1 MGFFNFKSQ
10 SQKERES
17 AVKNLI
23 AVMLADGKIED
34 NEKVH
39 LGRICQRYGITDKQF
54 KEILQKPQDI
64 KFTVPQDPNARMQQL
79 IDIVW
84 MMMIDGHIDQREM
97 DMCIALAVNMGF
109 RPSAVPQLVQHI
121 INEIKKQAQAQKV
134 DVDVNEWLDG

>member
-23 AVMLADGKIED
+23 AVMLSDGKIED

-39 LGRICQRYGITDKQF
+39 LGRVCQRYGVTEKQL
-54 KEILQKPQDI
+54 KEILQKPQGI
-64 KFTVPQDPNARMQQL
+64 TFTVPESPNDRMQQL

-97 DMCIALAVNMGF
+97 DTCIALAVRMGF

-121 INEIKKQAQAQKV
+121 INEIKKQAQTQKV
-134 DVDVNEWLDG
+134 NVNVNDWLDE

>member
-1 MGFFNFKSQ
+1 MGFFNFKNQ

-23 AVMLADGKIED
+23 AVMLADSKIED

-121 INEIKKQAQAQKV
+121 INEIKKQSQAQKV
-134 DVDVNEWLDG
+134 NVDVNEWLDG